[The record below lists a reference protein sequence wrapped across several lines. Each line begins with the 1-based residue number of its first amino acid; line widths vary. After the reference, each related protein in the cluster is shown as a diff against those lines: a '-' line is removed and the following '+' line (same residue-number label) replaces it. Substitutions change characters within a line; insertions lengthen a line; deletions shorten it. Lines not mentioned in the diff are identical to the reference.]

1 MSEYFPEPKPL
12 GKVKVVLDLSNF
24 ATKANLKIATR
35 IDTSSFAKKVDLASL
50 KSNVDNSDNDK
61 LKNVTT
67 NLSNLKS
74 KVDKVDVDKLSPV
87 SVNLSKSSDIVKN
100 DVVKKDVYNAKIKNI
115 EDNILL
121 ISLISCLI
129 LIT

>member
-1 MSEYFPEPKPL
+1 MSEYFPEPKSL

-35 IDTSSFAKKVDLASL
+35 IDTSFFAKKVDLASL

-74 KVDKVDVDKLSPV
+74 KIDKVDVDKLSPV
-87 SVNLSKSSDIVKN
+87 SVDLSKPSDIVKN

>member
-1 MSEYFPEPKPL
+1 MSEYFPEPKSL
-12 GKVKVVLDLSNF
+12 GKMKVVLDLSNF

-35 IDTSSFAKKVDLASL
+35 IDTSFFAKRVDLASL
-50 KSNVDNSDNDK
+50 KSNVDNSGNDK

>member
-1 MSEYFPEPKPL
+1 MSEYFSEPKSL
-12 GKVKVVLDLSNF
+12 GKVKVEGYLSNF

-74 KVDKVDVDKLSPV
+74 KVDQVDVDKLSPV
-87 SVNLSKSSDIVKN
+87 SVDLSKSSDIVKN
-100 DVVKKDVYNAKIKNI
+100 DVVKKDVYNAEIKNI

-121 ISLISCLI
+121 ISLIS
-129 LIT
+129 

>member
-1 MSEYFPEPKPL
+1 MSEYFPEPKSL
-12 GKVKVVLDLSNF
+12 GKVKFVLDLSNF